1 MSQSWTSGL
10 YETAVDRIFPLTKT
24 VPVIIGLS
32 IALALPGCSGK
43 IGKKNADLFAGQGS
57 PKYQGS
63 GPLPKGGGRNH
74 IGKPYTINGKRFYP
88 KDVASYERTGVA
100 SWYGPKF
107 HRRMTSN
114 GEWFDMHDL
123 TAAHTTLPLPSY
135 VKVTNLSNGKEA
147 VLRVNDRGPF
157 AHDRIIDLSKRSSE
171 ILGFK
176 GKGTQKVK
184 VVYLGKAPLAHD
196 GTHLAAMN
204 RKHLRSSDYTR
215 VASAMNYSH
224 PSRTQFAN
232 ADQEIERSV
241 PQPQPVQAAASSSPS
256 TLPVPVSD
264 NGSYFVQAASFSNS
278 DNAERAKYALGS
290 LGPVSVS
297 PVTVGVTTYYRV
309 RVGPLDNEDFAYEIA
324 DLVRA
329 QGMHGARVVA
339 D

>member
-1 MSQSWTSGL
+1 MSQSWTNGL
-10 YETAVDRIFPLTKT
+10 YETAIDRIFPLTKA

-57 PKYQGS
+57 PKYKGS
-63 GPLPKGGGRNH
+63 GPLPKGGGRRH
-74 IGKPYTINGKRFYP
+74 VGKPYTINGQRFYP

-157 AHDRIIDLSKRSSE
+157 AHNRIIDLSKRSSE

-176 GKGTQKVK
+176 GKGTQKVR

-204 RKHLRSSDYTR
+204 RKYLRSADYTR

-224 PSRTQFAN
+224 GSSTMFAS
-232 ADQEIERSV
+232 AEEV
-241 PQPQPVQAAASSSPS
+241 PEPRVPAPAPVQTVADTGNP
-256 TLPVPVSD
+256 LPVPVGD
-264 NGSYFVQAASFSNS
+264 NGSYFVQAASFSNV

-297 PVTVGVTTYYRV
+297 PVTVGVNTFYRV
-309 RVGPLDNEDFAYEIA
+309 RVGPLDNENAAYEIA
-324 DLVRA
+324 DLVRE

>member
-1 MSQSWTSGL
+1 MSQSWTDGL
-10 YETAVDRIFPLTKT
+10 YDTAIDRISSLSKA

-32 IALALPGCSGK
+32 VALALPGCSGK
-43 IGKKNADLFAGQGS
+43 SGKKTADLFAGQGS
-57 PKYQGS
+57 PVYPGK
-63 GPLPKGGGRNH
+63 GPLPKGGGRRH
-74 IGKPYTINGKRFYP
+74 IGKPYTINGKRYYP
-88 KDVASYERTGVA
+88 KDVASYERVGVA

-135 VKVTNLSNGKEA
+135 VKVTNLANGKEA

-157 AHDRIIDLSKRSSE
+157 AHNRLIDLSKRSSE

-184 VVYLGKAPLAHD
+184 VEYLGKAPLEHD
-196 GTHLAAMN
+196 GAHLAAMN
-204 RKHLRSSDYTR
+204 RKHLRSGDYTR
-215 VASAMNYSH
+215 VASAMRYPRGAS
-224 PSRTQFAN
+224 TQFAS
-232 ADQEIERSV
+232 AEPELAR
-241 PQPQPVQAAASSSPS
+241 QPIQARAQPVVAQATP
-256 TLPVPVSD
+256 TVPVPVSV
-264 NGSYFVQAASFSNS
+264 NGGYFVQAASFSNV

-297 PVTVGVTTYYRV
+297 PVTVGLNTYYRV

>member
-1 MSQSWTSGL
+1 MSQSWAEGL
-10 YETAVDRIFPLTKT
+10 YQTAIDRIFPLTKA

-32 IALALPGCSGK
+32 VALALPGCSGK
-43 IGKKNADLFAGQGS
+43 VGKKNADLFAGQGS
-57 PKYQGS
+57 PKYPGK

-88 KDVASYERTGVA
+88 KDVASYEKVGVA

-157 AHDRIIDLSKRSSE
+157 AHNRIIDLSKRSSE

-176 GKGTQKVK
+176 GKGTQQVK
-184 VVYLGKAPLAHD
+184 VVYLGKAPLDHD

-204 RKHLRSSDYTR
+204 RKHLRGADYSR

-224 PSRTQFAN
+224 QPTTQFAE
-232 ADQEIERSV
+232 AQPEIRPTAPAPQPEVAVASAAPSV
-241 PQPQPVQAAASSSPS
+241 P
-256 TLPVPVSD
+256 VPASD
-264 NGSYFVQAASFSNS
+264 NGNYFVQAASFSNV
-278 DNAERAKYALGS
+278 DNAQRAKYALGS

-297 PVTVGVTTYYRV
+297 PVTVGLNTYYRV
-309 RVGPLDNEDFAYEIA
+309 RVGPLENENFAYEIA

>member
-10 YETAVDRIFPLTKT
+10 YEAAVDRIFPLTKA
-24 VPVIIGLS
+24 VPVIVGLS

-43 IGKKNADLFAGQGS
+43 VGKKNADLFAGQGS
-57 PKYQGS
+57 PKYKGS
-63 GPLPKGGGRNH
+63 GPLPKGGGRRH

-88 KDVASYERTGVA
+88 KDVASYERTGIA

-114 GEWFDMHDL
+114 GEWFDMNDL

-135 VKVTNLSNGKEA
+135 VKVTNMSNGKEA

-157 AHDRIIDLSKRSSE
+157 AHNRIIDLSKRSSE

-184 VVYLGKAPLAHD
+184 VVYLGKAPLNHD

-215 VASAMNYSH
+215 VASAMRYSH
-224 PSRTQFAN
+224 QPQTQFAQ
-232 ADQEIERSV
+232 ADQVVPRSE
-241 PQPQPVQAAASSSPS
+241 PTPQPVQAVAAADSN
-256 TLPVPVSD
+256 PVPVPASD
-264 NGSYFVQAASFSNS
+264 NGSFFVQAASFSNS
-278 DNAERAKYALGS
+278 DNAERAKFALGS

-297 PVTVGVTTYYRV
+297 PVTVGANTFYRV
-309 RVGPLDNEDFAYEIA
+309 RVGPLDNENFAYEIA

>member
-1 MSQSWTSGL
+1 MSKSWTSGL
-10 YETAVDRIFPLTKT
+10 YETAIDRIFPFTKA

-57 PKYQGS
+57 PRYKGS
-63 GPLPKGGGRNH
+63 GPVPKGGGRNH
-74 IGKPYTINGKRFYP
+74 VGKPYTINGKRFYP

-135 VKVTNLSNGKEA
+135 VKVTNLSNGKQA

-184 VVYLGKAPLAHD
+184 VVYLGKAPIAHD

-215 VASAMNYSH
+215 VASAMSYSRG
-224 PSRTQFAN
+224 SGTMLAS
-232 ADQEIERSV
+232 AEQEVEPNV
-241 PQPQPVQAAASSSPS
+241 PAPQPVQTVAATENP
-256 TLPVPVSD
+256 LPVPVGD
-264 NGSYFVQAASFSNS
+264 NGSYFVQAASFSNV

-297 PVTVGVTTYYRV
+297 PVTVGASTYYRV
-309 RVGPLDNEDFAYEIA
+309 RVGPLDNENFAYEIA
-324 DLVRA
+324 DLVRE

>member
-1 MSQSWTSGL
+1 MSQSWTNGL
-10 YETAVDRIFPLTKT
+10 YETAIDRIFPLTKAI
-24 VPVIIGLS
+24 PVIIGLS
-32 IALALPGCSGK
+32 VALALPGCSGK

-57 PKYQGS
+57 PRYKGS
-63 GPLPKGGGRNH
+63 GPLPKGGGRRH
-74 IGKPYTINGKRFYP
+74 VGKPYTINGKRFYP

-176 GKGTQKVK
+176 GKGTQNVK
-184 VVYLGKAPLAHD
+184 VVYLGKAPIAHD

-215 VASAMNYSH
+215 VASAMNYPSA
-224 PSRTQFAN
+224 SRTMFAS
-232 ADQEIERSV
+232 AEETPEPSA
-241 PQPQPVQAAASSSPS
+241 PAPQPVQTVAETESL
-256 TLPVPVSD
+256 LPVPVGD
-264 NGSYFVQAASFSNS
+264 NGSYFVQAASFSNV

-297 PVTVGVTTYYRV
+297 PVTVGANTYYRV
-309 RVGPLDNEDFAYEIA
+309 RVGPLDNENSAYEIA
-324 DLVRA
+324 DLVRE
-329 QGMHGARVVA
+329 QGMHGAR
-339 D
+339 

>member
-10 YETAVDRIFPLTKT
+10 YEAAIDRIFPLTKA

-32 IALALPGCSGK
+32 VALALPGCSGK
-43 IGKKNADLFAGQGS
+43 HAKKTADLFAGQGS
-57 PKYQGS
+57 PKYKGS
-63 GPLPKGGGRNH
+63 GPLPKGGGRRH
-74 IGKPYTINGKRFYP
+74 VGKPYTINGVRFYP
-88 KDVASYERTGVA
+88 KDVKSYEKTGVA

-123 TAAHTTLPLPSY
+123 TAAHPTLPLPSY
-135 VKVTNLSNGKEA
+135 VKVTNVSNGKEA

-157 AHDRIIDLSKRSSE
+157 AHNRIIDLSKRSSE

-176 GKGTQKVK
+176 GKGTQKVR
-184 VVYLGKAPLAHD
+184 VVYLGKAPIDHD

-204 RKHLRSSDYTR
+204 QKHLRSDDYTR
-215 VASAMNYSH
+215 VASAMKYRRASN
-224 PSRTQFAN
+224 TMIA
-232 ADQEIERSV
+232 SV
-241 PQPQPVQAAASSSPS
+241 DRETEQPRIRPNVNQTVVKAQTSV
-256 TLPVPVSD
+256 PVPVGD
-264 NGSYFVQAASFSNS
+264 NGSYFVQAASFSNV

-297 PVTVGVTTYYRV
+297 PVTVGATTYYRV
-309 RVGPLDNEDFAYEIA
+309 RVGPLDNENFAYEIA
-324 DLVRA
+324 DLVRE

>member
-1 MSQSWTSGL
+1 MSQSWAGGL
-10 YETAVDRIFPLTKT
+10 YQTAIDRIFPLTKA

-32 IALALPGCSGK
+32 VALALPGCSGK
-43 IGKKNADLFAGQGS
+43 VGKKNADLFAGQGS
-57 PKYQGS
+57 PKYPGS
-63 GPLPKGGGRNH
+63 GPLPKGGGRKH

-88 KDVASYERTGVA
+88 KDVASYERVGVA

-135 VKVTNLSNGKEA
+135 VKVTNLGNGKEA

-184 VVYLGKAPLAHD
+184 VVYLGKAPVDHD

-204 RKHLRSSDYTR
+204 RKHLRSGDYTR
-215 VASAMNYSH
+215 VASAMNYSRRA
-224 PSRTQFAN
+224 RTQFAE
-232 ADQEIERSV
+232 AEPEIRRRT
-241 PQPQPVQAAASSSPS
+241 PDLQPQLAVAEVAN
-256 TLPVPVSD
+256 PVPVPASD
-264 NGSYFVQAASFSNS
+264 NGSYFVQAASFSNV

-297 PVTVGVTTYYRV
+297 PVTVGLNTYYRV
-309 RVGPLDNEDFAYEIA
+309 RVGPLENENFAYEIA